1 MTATRPGPGP
11 GPNPNPNAVGCIKS
25 YTPVGG
31 APAAAAS
38 TRAAST
44 ASLSLGLPQ
53 RNPRCMASTASLS
66 GAGRAAA
73 VVATPVVATP
83 YTPYRCAP
91 RHAKEAKGLLADAGA
106 YLEDA
111 EASRCAYYHSKYHSK
126 YLLWLA
132 GAPAVVSV
140 EPWRTSRM
148 LLAVLAVPVLAVPVL
163 AVPVLYSLWLYSTC

>member
-1 MTATRPGPGP
+1 ML
-11 GPNPNPNAVGCIKS
+11 S
-25 YTPVGG
+25 TPVGG
-31 APAAAAS
+31 APAAAAAS

-53 RNPRCMASTASLS
+53 RNPRGMASTASLS

-73 VVATPVVATP
+73 VVATPVAATP

-111 EASRCAYYHSKYHSK
+111 KASRCAYHSNRVH
-126 YLLWLA
+126 
-132 GAPAVVSV
+132 G
-140 EPWRTSRM
+140 
-148 LLAVLAVPVLAVPVL
+148 
-163 AVPVLYSLWLYSTC
+163 

>member
-1 MTATRPGPGP
+1 MDGRLPGLLPA
-11 GPNPNPNAVGCIKS
+11 NTMSC
-25 YTPVGG
+25 TPSGD

-38 TRAAST
+38 TGAGTGAGTAST
-44 ASLSLGLPQ
+44 ASLSL
-53 RNPRCMASTASLS
+53 AA
-66 GAGRAAA
+66 AGRTAA
-73 VVATPVVATP
+73 VPIAATP

>member
-111 EASRCAYYHSKYHSK
+111 EASRCAYYHSKCRAMA
-126 YLLWLA
+126 YLEDAIGCTCCA
-132 GAPAVVSV
+132 GTGCAC
-140 EPWRTSRM
+140 T
-148 LLAVLAVPVLAVPVL
+148 LLAVAILHLLVAPSRLRRSRSAYV
-163 AVPVLYSLWLYSTC
+163 T